1 MKSLLLAFC
10 WPSDGTFLFQESEHN
25 VCCALNLRRSDL
37 LLMPLPMFELI
48 HLGAYNIELLVTYIR
63 VMSFLDLDLIMSKQV
78 KPARGLYYKTF
89 YGRNLLIFV
98 IS

>member
-1 MKSLLLAFC
+1 
-10 WPSDGTFLFQESEHN
+10 
-25 VCCALNLRRSDL
+25 
-37 LLMPLPMFELI
+37 MPLPMFELI